1 MGFSAVTNHTMRVL
15 AFSIFVASAAAFK
28 EVRKL
33 EVREGNVQDPSFEN
47 SLGSSEKFAEWKS
60 SFGKAYD
67 TVEAE
72 AAAFDAWLANE
83 EIIMSHNAKGLT
95 FSLGHN
101 EYSDLTNEQFI
112 ERMGL
117 NQARPAMGKADRV
130 HKFDGNTT
138 VPDSVDWVAKGAVTS
153 IKNQERCGSCWAFST
168 TGSTEGAYAI
178 ASQKLT
184 SLSEQMLVSCD
195 KVDSGCNGGLMDNA
209 FGWIK
214 KNGGICTESSYPYT
228 SGAGK
233 TGTCKSSC
241 SPAVTIT
248 GHTDVE
254 KGDEDA
260 LKQAVAQQPVSI
272 AIEADK
278 SAFQLYKS
286 GILKSSGCGKKLD
299 HGVLIVG
306 YGKDDGTKYWKV
318 KNSWGKTWG
327 EEGYV
332 RMIMGNDECGL
343 ADGPP
348 SYPTGAKAV
357 GPGPGPSP
365 GPSPSDT
372 HYEDPNDGGCQSD
385 EVDIQIQGVSGSVCA
400 PKCGLFKPCPTDL
413 PDGVTATPQCALQ
426 DSSSGKKYCALL
438 CSPSLPI
445 LDQQAADDQCGE
457 KASCKA
463 IQTVGICTYDS

>member
-1 MGFSAVTNHTMRVL
+1 MGTYKAVMKVFATL
-15 AFSIFVASAAAFK
+15 AILASAAAFN

-33 EVREGNVQDPSFEN
+33 EVREGNVQDPTFES
-47 SLGSSEKFAEWKS
+47 SLGLSEKFNEWKV
-60 SFGKAYD
+60 SFGKVYE

-72 AAAFDAWLANE
+72 SAAFDAWKDNE
-83 EIIMSHNAKGLT
+83 EIIKKHNAKGLS

-101 EYSDLTNEQFI
+101 EHSDLTLEQFHV
-112 ERMGL
+112 RMGL
-117 NQARPAMGKADRV
+117 NRQRPAQMKADRI
-130 HKFDGNTT
+130 HKFDKNAT
-138 VPDSVDWVAKGAVTS
+138 VPDSIDWVTKGAVTPV
-153 IKNQERCGSCWAFST
+153 KNQEQCGSCWAFST
-168 TGSTEGAYAI
+168 TGSTEGAYAV
-178 ASQKLT
+178 ATGTLT

-214 KNGGICTESSYPYT
+214 KNGGICAEESYPYT

-233 TGTCKSSC
+233 TGTCKKSC
-241 SPAVTIT
+241 SPVVTVT

-306 YGKDDGTKYWKV
+306 YGEDDGTKYWKV

-327 EEGYV
+327 EEGYI
-332 RMIMGNDECGL
+332 RMIMGSDECGL